1 MEKITMVQDISFAP
15 LDTPLAL
22 PIKRYDRELQLIAVN
37 KLLSDVYGRAIEI
50 HQLLLLDL
58 DRSKVM
64 QLEYFGMQSVAE
76 TFVERLKEFLRSPIS
91 GDRNFQIVSRHY
103 GLDGKPSERLTE
115 IADRMSLSRERV
127 RQLEVRSLMMLKA
140 PTGFKFI
147 RSTLQELARSSMERM
162 AVAEG
167 TSCAPVYQ
175 TNSSSAQAY
184 MTKDPEITFGDCT
197 LSTANL
203 ESLTDQ
209 QQAVFEELNKHRHAV
224 IGGCAGS
231 GKTLLAVLKAKQLA
245 ESGMRTLLTCYNR
258 PLADHLLANV
268 GDVPNLHILTFHALC
283 YRHAKSA
290 NIAVPAGKTTHIW
303 NETFPRLLTKAVS
316 MFPERRYDAIVVDE
330 GQDFHPSW
338 WQALEST
345 LRSSNSR
352 FYVFHDNNQMLQNR
366 RSYIPEMPKFELNE
380 NVRNS
385 STISRMIQRFYTGPL
400 PLVGAGV
407 PGQSIESYEY
417 ETLDELERTLDF
429 VLERVMHEL
438 EVTVEDIVILTP
450 KLPKFSLIKEAK
462 LASGVKIVYTDSRL
476 ANRVLCSRIHTFK
489 GLERRVV
496 ILIDLDDK
504 FMRYSDSERDA
515 MCYVAF
521 SRATDH
527 LVLMG
532 QSDVIREVL
541 ERSAS

>member
-1 MEKITMVQDISFAP
+1 MIEDISFAP

-22 PIKRYDRELQLIAVN
+22 PVKRYDRELQLIAVN
-37 KLLSDVYGRAIEI
+37 KLLSEVYGRAIEI

-58 DRSKVM
+58 ERTKVM
-64 QLEYFGMQSVAE
+64 QLEYFGLQSVAE

-91 GDRNFQIVSRHY
+91 GDRNFQIISRHY
-103 GLDGKPSERLTE
+103 GLDGKPAERLIE
-115 IADRMSLSRERV
+115 IAEKLNLSRERV

-147 RSTLQELARSSMERM
+147 RSTLQELAGVSMEKM

-167 TSCAPVYQ
+167 TSCAPLYQ
-175 TNSSSAQAY
+175 TNITMAQSFSAR
-184 MTKDPEITFGDCT
+184 DPEVSFGDCT
-197 LSTANL
+197 LSTASL

-209 QQAVFEELNKHRHAV
+209 QHAVFEALQAHRRATV
-224 IGGCAGS
+224 GGCAGS

-245 ESGMRTLLTCYNR
+245 ESGLRTLLTCYNR
-258 PLADHLLANV
+258 PLADYLLANV
-268 GDVPNLHILTFHALC
+268 GDVPNLQIQTFHALC

-290 NIAVPAGKTTHIW
+290 NMVVPAGKTTHIW

-338 WQALEST
+338 WHALEST

-352 FYVFHDNNQMLQNR
+352 LYVFHDNNQSLQNR
-366 RSYIPEMPKFELNE
+366 RSFIPEMPRFDLNE

-385 STISRMIQRFYTGPL
+385 STISRMIQRFYCGPL
-400 PLVGAGV
+400 PLVAAGV

-417 ETLDELERTLDF
+417 ETIEELERTLDF
-429 VLERVMHEL
+429 VLERVMHEFEL
-438 EVTVEDIVILTP
+438 TVEDIVILTP
-450 KLPKFSLIKEAK
+450 KLPKFSSIRDVK
-462 LASGVKIVYTDSRL
+462 LASGLKIVFTDSRL
-476 ANRVLCSRIHTFK
+476 SNRVLCSRIHTFK
-489 GLERRVV
+489 GLERKVV

-504 FMRYSDSERDA
+504 FMRYSDGERDA

-532 QSDVIREVL
+532 QSHVVREVL